1 MESLNINSL
10 LEKLNDKKS
19 EENSNLKYS
28 DLENFESPNKFEDN
42 YEDESQ
48 NVFFSEMDSS
58 SVFDEDVKEQG
69 LFLTEIFSSALKKS
83 QTHLVEVKKKL
94 LNDKRKE
101 LQVRDVFYTEQMKK
115 QQLVLNKLSENLA
128 IAEKHNE
135 RNLNRFDIIAEKL
148 ATFSSNKKSVFDSKY
163 SLLRIFTILKD
174 NMHNARRN
182 RVIYKLSNFMKRKSL
197 ISKGFLMISREYVR
211 NKTEKKQAAI
221 DLSYDNLVKDII
233 KKYEGELAKVNQDL
247 QEAHDIIRIE
257 QSRRQQLEED
267 LRRTFLK
274 NMSNLNMEAL
284 NIFQSS
290 YSQDSGSKSSK
301 SNNLEKKK

>member
-19 EENSNLKYS
+19 EENSNIKYPN
-28 DLENFESPNKFEDN
+28 LENFERPNNFEDI
-42 YEDESQ
+42 YEDGSK
-48 NVFFSEMDSS
+48 NDFFPEMDSS

-148 ATFSSNKKSVFDSKY
+148 STFSSNKKSVFDSKY

-197 ISKGFLMISREYVR
+197 ISKGFLMISREYVK

-221 DLSYDNLVKDII
+221 DLSHDNLVKDII
-233 KKYEGELAKVNQDL
+233 KKYEGELAKVNQEL
-247 QEAHDIIRIE
+247 KEAYNIIRIE

-290 YSQDSGSKSSK
+290 YSQDSGNSSK
-301 SNNLEKKK
+301 SNNLEKKN

>member
-1 MESLNINSL
+1 
-10 LEKLNDKKS
+10 
-19 EENSNLKYS
+19 
-28 DLENFESPNKFEDN
+28 
-42 YEDESQ
+42 
-48 NVFFSEMDSS
+48 
-58 SVFDEDVKEQG
+58 
-69 LFLTEIFSSALKKS
+69 
-83 QTHLVEVKKKL
+83 
-94 LNDKRKE
+94 
-101 LQVRDVFYTEQMKK
+101 
-115 QQLVLNKLSENLA
+115 
-128 IAEKHNE
+128 
-135 RNLNRFDIIAEKL
+135 
-148 ATFSSNKKSVFDSKY
+148 
-163 SLLRIFTILKD
+163 
-174 NMHNARRN
+174 
-182 RVIYKLSNFMKRKSL
+182 MKRKSL

-233 KKYEGELAKVNQDL
+233 KKYEGELAKANQDL

-290 YSQDSGSKSSK
+290 YGQDSGSKSSK